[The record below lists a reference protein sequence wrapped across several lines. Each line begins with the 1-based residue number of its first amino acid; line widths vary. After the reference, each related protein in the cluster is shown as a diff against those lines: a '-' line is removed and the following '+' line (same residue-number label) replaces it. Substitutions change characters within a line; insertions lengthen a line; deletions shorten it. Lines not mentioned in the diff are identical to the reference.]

1 MSVVGGA
8 TRRRWLVV
16 ALVALLLATLPAVVN
31 ALPVRVPQTNLDQLI
46 ARIRGSAIQSYQGY
60 AVSTGSAGLPALP
73 KLSDVSDL
81 LDGET
86 QLRVWYA
93 SSSRWRIDIIG
104 TGTERDT
111 YQAPDRQTVW
121 DYGRNQ
127 LAEITGDAP
136 LRLPQ
141 GADFVPPDLARRILA
156 AVGTT
161 TSGTNSSAGGR
172 LSALPAQRIGGIA
185 AAGVRITPQ
194 NSQTTVAY
202 VDIWA
207 DPATGLP
214 LQVAITGRG
223 TTQPFLA
230 SRFLEVNLSAPNAA
244 VLTPPAARPGISV
257 VDTDANDL
265 LNTLLPFRLP
275 PLQQFPDGQGGFVE
289 IVPGV
294 TGTMNGDGT
303 WVYTPGTDTRKAFTA
318 YGTGL
323 AQFVVIEVSRQ
334 VGSEAMRQLT
344 RAGAVPQQFAHG
356 DGVLIG
362 TPLLSVLVMDDHPS
376 RRNYLL
382 VGLVNHERLRQAG
395 ADLSE
400 FGPEGLR

>member
-1 MSVVGGA
+1 MVEGRKRDLGGALVSVVGRA
-8 TRRRWLVV
+8 TQRRWLVV
-16 ALVALLLATLPAVVN
+16 AVVALLLAALPAVVN
-31 ALPVRVPQTNLDQLI
+31 ALPVRVPQTDLDQLV
-46 ARIRGSAIQSYQGY
+46 AKIRASANRSYQGY

-73 KLSDVSDL
+73 QLSDVTDL

-93 SSSRWRIDIIG
+93 SSSRWRVDVIG

-141 GADFVPPDLARRILA
+141 GADFVPPDLARRLLA

-161 TSGTNSSAGGR
+161 SSAPGGSASGQ
-172 LSALPAQRIGGIA
+172 LSALRVQRIGGIA

-194 NSQTTVAY
+194 NSDTTVAY

-214 LQVAITGRG
+214 VQVVVTGRG
-223 TTQPFLA
+223 TTQPFL
-230 SRFLEVNLSAPNAA
+230 STRFLEVNLSAPTAA

-257 VDTDANDL
+257 VDSDANDL
-265 LNTLLPFRLP
+265 LNTLLPAGLGPLP
-275 PLQQFPDGQGGFVE
+275 QSLAGQAVVGTPASQPHVYLDRDPPWIHPQPPNNRE
-289 IVPGV
+289 SHK
-294 TGTMNGDGT
+294 TGT
-303 WVYTPGTDTRKAFTA
+303 KIA
-318 YGTGL
+318 
-323 AQFVVIEVSRQ
+323 
-334 VGSEAMRQLT
+334 
-344 RAGAVPQQFAHG
+344 
-356 DGVLIG
+356 
-362 TPLLSVLVMDDHPS
+362 
-376 RRNYLL
+376 
-382 VGLVNHERLRQAG
+382 
-395 ADLSE
+395 
-400 FGPEGLR
+400 